1 MAELERVEAGGE
13 GEAQRYFDH
22 ALVLRHTIRALRYN
36 SALGPLNLALDLV
49 RCESL
54 QSLEPTTRGRLL
66 NKNYALL
73 VSMAPLCREIRYTL
87 CYLRL
92 LQGAFNLSSCCSAIC
107 ASS

>member
-1 MAELERVEAGGE
+1 MFLLDQVGKLADESLSSLLAELERVEAGGE

-73 VSMAPLCREIRYTL
+73 VSMAPLCREIR
-87 CYLRL
+87 
-92 LQGAFNLSSCCSAIC
+92 
-107 ASS
+107 